1 MAVIIRLRRMGAKKK
16 PVYRIVATDSRRP
29 RDGIYLDNMGQYDP
43 NKAENQVT
51 LDKDRV
57 SHWLGQGAQVSDTVK
72 SIFKKEG
79 IAIGR

>member
-29 RDGIYLDNMGQYDP
+29 RDGIYLDAMGQYDP
-43 NKAENQVT
+43 SKSDGQIT

-57 SHWLGQGAQVSDTVK
+57 SHWLGQGAMVSDTVK

-79 IAIGR
+79 IAVGR